1 MSCKSFYQF
10 AVSVPPH
17 NVLADGLAFRL
28 PGGMWFRLCPKRSYG
43 LWHRQISFSRRSEP
57 SS

>member
-28 PGGMWFRLCPKRSYG
+28 PCGMWFRLCPKRSYG
-43 LWHRQISFSRRSEP
+43 VWSRNLSITRAQS
-57 SS
+57 